1 MGVTSNRSE
10 CGGSVESLQGQLVL
24 FTGRTRIDG
33 EHVRRDELAQRVQLH
48 GGQALAGTRN
58 RDVTLL
64 VVGELSVDVVT
75 DPVNLRS
82 QNVVYVDAERRRGN
96 HICIVDDHGI
106 AALLAHASAPCLQ
119 SRVIQADQVE
129 LSPPINEGRP
139 AVRFIPLVIGAS
151 PEHQPT
157 GLELDLSGLDRG
169 TSAHEATISLLVEH
183 LAPTPAMGLTWP
195 RVDAAWRPPD
205 ETAVL
210 FIAEVKSL
218 TGARQDQQV
227 RLGIGQLLDYAHA
240 LREHTPTGVS
250 VVRPVLVLE
259 REPEEMRWLG
269 LAESLGILLT
279 WAPSFPNL
287 PR

>member
-1 MGVTSNRSE
+1 M
-10 CGGSVESLQGQLVL
+10 L
-24 FTGRTRIDG
+24 FTGKTRING
-33 EHVRRDELAQRVQLH
+33 EHVRRDELAQRVQLR
-48 GGQALAGTRN
+48 GGRALAGTRN

-64 VVGELSVDVVT
+64 VVGELSEDVVT

-82 QNVVYVDAERRRGN
+82 RNVVYVDAERRRGN

-106 AALLAHASAPCLQ
+106 AALLAHASAPCLR
-119 SRVIQADQVE
+119 SRVIRADEVE
-129 LSPPINEGRP
+129 LSPPINDGMP
-139 AVRFIPLVIGAS
+139 SVRFIPIVIGAS

-169 TSAHEATISLLVEH
+169 TSAHEATISLLIEH
-183 LAPTPAMGLTWP
+183 LDPTPAVGLTWP
-195 RVDAAWRPPD
+195 RVDAAWRSPD
-205 ETAVL
+205 EAKVL

-218 TGARQDQQV
+218 TGARQDQQI
-227 RLGIGQLLDYAHA
+227 RLGIGQVLDYAHA
-240 LREHTPTGVS
+240 LRDHTPAGIS

-259 REPEEMRWLG
+259 REPEEARWLS

-279 WAPSFPNL
+279 WAPSFPKL